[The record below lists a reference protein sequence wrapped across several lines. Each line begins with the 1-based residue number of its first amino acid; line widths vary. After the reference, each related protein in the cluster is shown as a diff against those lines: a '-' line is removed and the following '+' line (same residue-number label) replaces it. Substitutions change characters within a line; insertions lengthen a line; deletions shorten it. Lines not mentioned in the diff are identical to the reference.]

1 VTLGAIL
8 GLTAGLLQALAYAA
22 YFRQV
27 LAEDCRPNGM
37 TWLMWTYG
45 TAVLFFIEYDMGAPF
60 AVLVLPAVCLLCS
73 IGVAGYAFARAS
85 CLPPER
91 QDWAVLSLDLGITI
105 GYVVL
110 VMGSDAVETGLVFV
124 LLTGL
129 TNFTSSWPIMRTTY
143 REPHNERPIAWF
155 IWSAAYALLALVA
168 MIEDMPWPYLVYPLC
183 SLVVHLAIGFF
194 TLETMAARR
203 ARRSGRPS

>member
-1 VTLGAIL
+1 MTLGAIL

-60 AVLVLPAVCLLCS
+60 SVLVLPAVCLLCS

-85 CLPPER
+85 YLPPER

-129 TNFTSSWPIMRTTY
+129 TTWTSSWPIMRTTF
-143 REPHNERPIAWF
+143 REPHHERPVAWF

-168 MIEDMPWPYLVYPLC
+168 MIEGMPWPYLVYPL
-183 SLVVHLAIGFF
+183 SALVVHLAIGFF
-194 TLETMAARR
+194 TLETIAARR
-203 ARRSGRPS
+203 ARRPGGVS